1 VSVLYIGLPFSLWE
15 TNVALRRNEEKRIAA
30 FQRAGLPLVPVNGGT
45 GSRRI
50 CRHYGWDDSFVSE
63 NALPD
68 EEFLE
73 DHVFWEDYMLL
84 YISPGAAC
92 SDAMY
97 QQFAGQAARA
107 GADNGLFVAADLC
120 GVTEPVPWQH
130 EAHIIWHRGAEPFPC
145 EGNCRLSLAFDGA
158 QIHVAGMKEKVYHG
172 TIASEEK
179 MPVFLQSLLHG
190 ATLEEALQAGTG
202 I

>member
-1 VSVLYIGLPFSLWE
+1 MSVLYIGLPFSLWE
-15 TNVALRRNEEKRIAA
+15 TNVALRRNEEKQIAA

-63 NALPD
+63 NALP
-68 EEFLE
+68 
-73 DHVFWEDYMLL
+73 DYMLL

-130 EAHIIWHRGAEPFPC
+130 EAHIIWRRGAEPFPC